1 MIGEKL
7 KSLREAY
14 NLSQKEVAS
23 KLNISNTALSNYE
36 KNLRD
41 PDTPLIIA
49 YAHLLDLPVAY
60 LFNYFYN
67 ESVHESYEVYRYDP
81 DTNQDINFTILSQEK
96 INELPLTELLKI
108 KEYAELIYKK
118 HRNAKK

>member
-14 NLSQKEVAS
+14 NMSQKEVAS

-41 PDTPLIIA
+41 PDITFIIA
-49 YAHLLDLPVAY
+49 YAHLLGLPPTY
-60 LFNYFYN
+60 LITYFYN
-67 ESVHESYEVYRYDP
+67 ESVQESFESYQYEPTID
-81 DTNQDINFTILSQEK
+81 QDINFSFLSQDK
-96 INELPLTELLKI
+96 INELPLSELLKI
-108 KEYAELIYKK
+108 KDYADFIYSKYK
-118 HRNAKK
+118 NTTK